1 MLGISKISHTF
12 ERYLRP
18 QEISWPAEDILACG
32 RRYLLEKISSTVE
45 DIFDGRRYL
54 RWSKI
59 SLWEDILAA
68 VKISPEFE
76 DNLSQGR

>member
-45 DIFDGRRYL
+45 DIFDGP
-54 RWSKI
+54 WSKI
-59 SLWEDILAA
+59 SSMVKDISLGRHLSGGEDISG
-68 VKISPEFE
+68 I
-76 DNLSQGR
+76 